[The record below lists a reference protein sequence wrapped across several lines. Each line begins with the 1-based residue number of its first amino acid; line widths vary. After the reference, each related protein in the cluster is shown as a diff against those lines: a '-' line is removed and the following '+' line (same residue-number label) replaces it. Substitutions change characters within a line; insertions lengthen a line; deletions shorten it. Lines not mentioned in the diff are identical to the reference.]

1 MDGFD
6 GKKKK
11 KKNEVIA
18 DNTLIKFLTKF
29 GHVIMLN
36 IAWFICCIPVVTI
49 GSATTSLYYAM
60 IKNVRRDRG
69 YPMVEF
75 FTSFKRTIFSGSAIT
90 LVAGAWM
97 FMLYHLKVIAKDI
110 SGDMGIFMDGMYTA
124 LMIVTAG
131 ILVYLFPV
139 LSRFVMK
146 TTAMAKLSFVM
157 AIRFLPYTV
166 LILVAAALMA
176 WLIFYHL
183 PLPTVLFIPGVMCYA
198 STYLIEPVMKKY
210 MPKPKEDEEDAWY
223 YQ

>member
-1 MDGFD
+1 
-6 GKKKK
+6 
-11 KKNEVIA
+11 
-18 DNTLIKFLTKF
+18 
-29 GHVIMLN
+29 
-36 IAWFICCIPVVTI
+36 
-49 GSATTSLYYAM
+49 
-60 IKNVRRDRG
+60 
-69 YPMVEF
+69 MVEF

-183 PLPTVLFIPGVMCYA
+183 PGIFFYQTDMSSQGFVYCLFLQLECTSRSSRTQNIPNTQISICWLYDQCIIIKHTGPP
-198 STYLIEPVMKKY
+198 YLKT
-210 MPKPKEDEEDAWY
+210 
-223 YQ
+223 